1 MTDPRPG
8 SPGDA
13 PDDGDLIGEPD
24 EAEVDAGETGPT
36 TSAQPRGREA
46 RRLRGRPAT
55 PPATVSEQA
64 VHIDDRISKLFVAGT
79 VAVFV
84 LILLNGLLLGR
95 NGALS
100 PTPTP
105 TPVPSATAAPSGS
118 SPASGSPGASGS
130 APAPGSAAP
139 SAS

>member
-1 MTDPRPG
+1 MTDPRPS

-13 PDDGDLIGEPD
+13 PGDGELIDEPD
-24 EAEVDAGETGPT
+24 EAEVEAAEPELA

-105 TPVPSATAAPSGS
+105 TPVPSATAAPSVAP
-118 SPASGSPGASGS
+118 SPSGS
-130 APAPGSAAP
+130 APASGSAAP

>member
-8 SPGDA
+8 SP
-13 PDDGDLIGEPD
+13 D
-24 EAEVDAGETGPT
+24 EAAEGEIEADELEPEAPQ
-36 TSAQPRGREA
+36 SLAPERARGREA

-55 PPATVSEQA
+55 APATPSEQA
-64 VHIDDRISKLFVAGT
+64 VHIDDRISKLFVAGA

-95 NGALS
+95 NGALV

-105 TPVPSATAAPSGS
+105 TPIPSATLAPSV
-118 SPASGSPGASGS
+118 SPSASGS
-130 APAPGSAAP
+130 APASGSATPAP

>member
-8 SPGDA
+8 PPGEA
-13 PDDGDLIGEPD
+13 PDDGDPTD
-24 EAEVDAGETGPT
+24 EAAEAEIDAAEREPASSGQG
-36 TSAQPRGREA
+36 RGREA

-55 PPATVSEQA
+55 PVASPSEQA
-64 VHIDDRISKLFVAGT
+64 VHIDDRVSKLFVAGT

-95 NGALS
+95 NGALV
-100 PTPTP
+100 PTPIP
-105 TPVPSATAAPSGS
+105 SPVPSATVGPSV
-118 SPASGSPGASGS
+118 SPSASGSPGASGS
-130 APAPGSAAP
+130 APASGSAAP